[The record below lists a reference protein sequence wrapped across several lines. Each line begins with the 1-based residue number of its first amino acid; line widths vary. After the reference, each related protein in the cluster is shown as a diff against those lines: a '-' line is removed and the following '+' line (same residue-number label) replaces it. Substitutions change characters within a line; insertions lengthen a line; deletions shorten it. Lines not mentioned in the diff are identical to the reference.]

1 MIAAISYRGPDDS
14 GAWYNEKQGIAL
26 GHARLAIVD
35 LSSAGH
41 QPMTSA
47 GDRFVIA
54 FNGEIYNHL
63 DLRINLNLKVLHLL
77 GVAIPIQKP
86 C

>member
-1 MIAAISYRGPDDS
+1 
-14 GAWYNEKQGIAL
+14 
-26 GHARLAIVD
+26 
-35 LSSAGH
+35 
-41 QPMTSA
+41 MTSA

-63 DLRINLNLKVLHLL
+63 DLRDQLESQVLHLL